1 MVMTLITG
9 IPPVILYML
18 AQRHLSKTFAAAT

>member
-1 MVMTLITG
+1 MTLITG

-18 AQRHLSKTFAAAT
+18 AQRHLSKTFAGAGH